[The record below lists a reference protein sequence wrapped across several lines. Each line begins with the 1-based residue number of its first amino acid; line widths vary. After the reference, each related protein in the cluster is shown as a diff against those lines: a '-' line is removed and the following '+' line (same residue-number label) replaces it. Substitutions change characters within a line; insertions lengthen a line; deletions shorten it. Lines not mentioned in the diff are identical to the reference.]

1 MECHSEIPL
10 TSDALEIPW
19 SLQFPFY
26 RTCRAVSLGCSA
38 ENLVQ
43 AAHANGLSAQLR
55 FGEVAVGEI
64 IVVFEAP
71 QTFCLTL
78 VSGHTG
84 NRRPDLIDCFGSGRS
99 WGALR
104 HVCTS

>member
-1 MECHSEIPL
+1 MVSAISILPDVSRRCPAVDHDNHRL
-10 TSDALEIPW
+10 
-19 SLQFPFY
+19 F
-26 RTCRAVSLGCSA
+26 VSLGCSA

-78 VSGHTG
+78 VSDHTG
-84 NRRPDLIDCFGSGRS
+84 NRRPDLIVCFGRGRS